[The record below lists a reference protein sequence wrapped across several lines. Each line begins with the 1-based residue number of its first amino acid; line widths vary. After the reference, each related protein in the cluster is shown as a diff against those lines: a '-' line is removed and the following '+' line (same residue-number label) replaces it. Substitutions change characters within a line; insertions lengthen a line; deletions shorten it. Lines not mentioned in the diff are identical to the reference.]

1 MTEAFGEAPDG
12 GALWRFSVAF
22 CARPGVS
29 QALIALQ
36 DRAGGDVNLML
47 FALWLGV
54 SGGGRLSNEE
64 LVTTDRIARPLRVQ
78 VVEPLRALRR
88 KLKPHPDADVQRLR
102 EGIKAIE
109 LAAEMVIQNRLGSI
123 TRPVAGDPAGRAA
136 AALANLRLY
145 LGPELTCSPEAAT
158 VAQALEA
165 FLAA

>member
-1 MTEAFGEAPDG
+1 
-12 GALWRFSVAF
+12 
-22 CARPGVS
+22 
-29 QALIALQ
+29 
-36 DRAGGDVNLML
+36 
-47 FALWLGV
+47 
-54 SGGGRLSNEE
+54 
-64 LVTTDRIARPLRVQ
+64 

-123 TRPVAGDPAGRAA
+123 ARPVAGDPAGRAA

>member
-64 LVTTDRIARPLRVQ
+64 LVTADRIARPLRV
-78 VVEPLRALRR
+78 PSGGTFA
-88 KLKPHPDADVQRLR
+88 
-102 EGIKAIE
+102 
-109 LAAEMVIQNRLGSI
+109 S
-123 TRPVAGDPAGRAA
+123 AA
-136 AALANLRLY
+136 AQTQAAPRR
-145 LGPELTCSPEAAT
+145 GCSAPARGHQGDRACRGDGHPKPSG
-158 VAQALEA
+158 
-165 FLAA
+165 

>member
-1 MTEAFGEAPDG
+1 MTEDFVEASDG

-22 CARPGVS
+22 YARPGVS
-29 QALIALQ
+29 EALIALQ
-36 DRAGGDVNLML
+36 DRAGVDVNLML

-64 LVTTDRIARPLRVQ
+64 LVTADRIARPLRVQ

-123 TRPVAGDPAGRAA
+123 ARPVAGDPAGRAA